1 MPLVERFMTLIY
13 IEPIGTGA
21 SGRLADPRGYT
32 LARYVRQ
39 VDGLLD
45 HLGVG
50 PVHFLGHSYGGF
62 VTLRYALEH
71 PARLASLI
79 RKCGAKTPWFTDGD
93 EAPRAAWRRQ
103 SFRTYRLT
111 CSLLPSVVTCLH
123 TAGPAGI
130 DACGGGFGPRH
141 DGVRLARRASSAVVS
156 PRIPRLQP
164 WGAVNLYDSSPT
176 SGQEF
181 WERVQGAVG
190 VFAERHR
197 DQPELPDVLAAL
209 QMIFTLLADPHATD
223 EGLTSVFRCMIPV
236 YFADYWARESEF
248 APLREA
254 IRMYANPQRGV
265 ESAPYDVRGQLGAIS
280 TRTLAMVGRYDAIC
294 VPYWSEM
301 LAEKMPNAHI
311 VMLEQSGHFGHVEEP
326 EAFARAASAFVR

>member
-1 MPLVERFMTLIY
+1 MGMDTEALTSGAHSVIIEGVEQRYHVAGQGPLCVVHSGGPGVGWEYLRMPLVERFMTLIY

-21 SGRLADPRGYT
+21 SGRLADPHGYT
-32 LARYVRQ
+32 LSRYVRQ

-62 VTLRYALEH
+62 VALRYALEH

-79 RKCGAKTPWFTDGD
+79 
-93 EAPRAAWRRQ
+93 
-103 SFRTYRLT
+103 
-111 CSLLPSVVTCLH
+111 
-123 TAGPAGI
+123 
-130 DACGGGFGPRH
+130 
-141 DGVRLARRASSAVVS
+141 
-156 PRIPRLQP
+156 
-164 WGAVNLYDSSPT
+164 LYDSSPT

-181 WERVQGAVG
+181 RERVQGAVG

-223 EGLTSVFRCMIPV
+223 EGLTSVFRRMIPV
-236 YFADYWARESEF
+236 GVADYWARESEF
-248 APLREA
+248 APLRGA
-254 IRMYANPQRGV
+254 IRMYADPQRGV
-265 ESAPYDVRGQLGAIS
+265 ELAPYDVRGQLGAIS

-294 VPYWSEM
+294 APYWSEM
-301 LAEKMPNAHI
+301 LAEKMPNAHK